1 MQEVFK
7 IWIDRLGEG
16 NVQKIDGSFASSFLE
31 VDEQELKFPA
41 PVQVT
46 GEAYLADQHLVIHL
60 TARTTAAMPCTICNQ
75 MIETE
80 LAVKNFYHSEA
91 LEEIPSAV
99 FDFAAPLRE
108 ALLIEL
114 PHYFEC
120 CNGNCPERANI
131 APYLRS
137 SPKAADDKKINLPF
151 ADL

>member
-7 IWIDRLGEG
+7 IWVDRLGEG
-16 NVQKIDGSFASSFLE
+16 HVQKIDGSFDPLFLE
-31 VDEQELKFPA
+31 IDERELKFPE

-60 TARTTAAMPCTICNQ
+60 KARTKATLPCAICNQ
-75 MIETE
+75 MMDMELKIE
-80 LAVKNFYHSEA
+80 NFYHSEA
-91 LEEIPSAV
+91 IEEIPSAV

-120 CNGNCPERANI
+120 RGGNCLERESL

-137 SPKAADDKKINLPF
+137 APKPDGKKINFPF

>member
-16 NVQKIDGSFASSFLE
+16 NVQKIDGSFDPAFLE
-31 VDEQELKFPA
+31 IEEKDLQFHT
-41 PVQVT
+41 PVQVI
-46 GEAYLADQHLVIHL
+46 GEAYLADLHLVIHL
-60 TARTTAAMPCTICNQ
+60 KAQTKATMPCAICNQ
-75 MIETE
+75 LVSTDLKVE
-80 LAVKNFYHSEA
+80 NFYHSEA
-91 LEEIPSAV
+91 TAEIPNAI
-99 FDFAAPLRE
+99 FDLSAPLRE

-120 CNGNCPERANI
+120 NGGNCPERTNL

-137 SPKAADDKKINLPF
+137 GPKTDNKNINLPF

>member
-16 NVQKIDGSFASSFLE
+16 NVQKIEGSFDASFLE
-31 VDEQELKFPA
+31 IDEKELKFPA
-41 PVQVT
+41 PIQVT

-60 TARTTAAMPCTICNQ
+60 KAKTTATMPCAICNQ
-75 MIETE
+75 MIDSE
-80 LAVKNFYHSEA
+80 LKVENFYHSEA

-99 FDFAAPLRE
+99 FDFAEPLRE

-120 CNGNCPERANI
+120 CGGNCPERANI

-137 SPKAADDKKINLPF
+137 TPKADDKKINLPF